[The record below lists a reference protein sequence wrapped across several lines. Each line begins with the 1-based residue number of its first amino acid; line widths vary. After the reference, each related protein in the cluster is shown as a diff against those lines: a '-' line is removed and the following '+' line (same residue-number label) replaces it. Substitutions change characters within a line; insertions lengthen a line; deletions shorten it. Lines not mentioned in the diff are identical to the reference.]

1 MAEATTSA
9 ATPAPAGK
17 STAAGTKAKELSLAN
32 RIHTWPYLVRLE
44 FLTAMIVMIV
54 MTVWSITIDAPL
66 EEPADPNKTPNP
78 SKAPWY
84 FLGLQEM
91 LVYFDPWMA
100 GVVLPSLIIVGLMV
114 VPYIDVNPRGNG
126 YYTIKERKFAIS
138 TFMFGF
144 LVLWVVL
151 IFLGTFMRGPGWY
164 FFWPGQYWD
173 THKTVALT
181 NVDLPYLLG
190 FRTTAAQFIVGML
203 ATGFLFGWWVPLVPL
218 LRKKQQPASLMN
230 LSSYRWLHGFFH
242 QLGAARFTVVAA
254 LFAIM
259 MSLPAKMVL
268 RWTLNVK
275 YIWVALPPWE
285 GASLWFNI

>member
-1 MAEATTSA
+1 MAEATTTPA
-9 ATPAPAGK
+9 AT
-17 STAAGTKAKELSLAN
+17 TADTGEKVAKKVKEVHLPN

-44 FLTAMIVMIV
+44 FLAALVVMIV

-66 EEPADPNKTPNP
+66 EEPANPNKTPNP

-114 VPYIDVNPRGNG
+114 VPYIDTNPKGNG
-126 YYTIKERKFAIS
+126 YYTIKERPFAFW
-138 TFMFGF
+138 TFQFGF
-144 LVLWVVL
+144 LVLWIVL

-164 FFWPGQYWD
+164 FFWPGQFWD
-173 THKTVALT
+173 PHKTVALT

-190 FRTTAAQFIVGML
+190 ARTEAAQFIIGAI
-203 ATGFLFGWWVPLVPL
+203 ATGALFGWFAPLVPL
-218 LRKKQQPASLMN
+218 LAKKELPRAVAGLPGMKWLHEFYHSLGAVRFIITASL
-230 LSSYRWLHGFFH
+230 F
-242 QLGAARFTVVAA
+242 A
-254 LFAIM
+254 LM
-259 MSLPAKMVL
+259 MSLPIKMVL

-275 YIWVALPPWE
+275 YIWVC
-285 GASLWFNI
+285 GSYFNI

>member
-1 MAEATTSA
+1 MAETTTAA
-9 ATPAPAGK
+9 ATGTATAPAP
-17 STAAGTKAKELSLAN
+17 KAKELSLPN

-44 FLTAMIVMIV
+44 FLTAVIVMIV
-54 MTVWSITIDAPL
+54 MTVWSIAIDAPL
-66 EEPADPNKTPNP
+66 EEPANPNKTPNP

-126 YYTIKERKFAIS
+126 YYTFKERKFAI
-138 TFMFGF
+138 TTYMFGF

-173 THKTVALT
+173 PHKTVALT

-190 FRTTAAQFIVGML
+190 FRTSAAQFFVGMI
-203 ATGFLFGWWVPLVPL
+203 ATGALFTWWLPLVPL
-218 LRKKQQPASLMN
+218 LRRKEQPRALTN
-230 LSSYRWLHGFFH
+230 IGFYRTLLNFYN
-242 QLGAARFTVVAA
+242 QLGAVRFSITMG
-254 LFAIM
+254 LFALM
-259 MSLPAKMVL
+259 MSLPIKMLL
-268 RWTLNVK
+268 RWTFNVK
-275 YIWVALPPWE
+275 YIWVARPPWE

>member
-1 MAEATTSA
+1 MADVTGTTGAAAPTQVTAQATAQA
-9 ATPAPAGK
+9 ADTV
-17 STAAGTKAKELSLAN
+17 GTRVAKKVKELNLPN

-44 FLTAMIVMIV
+44 FLTAVIVMIV

-66 EEPADPNKTPNP
+66 EEPANPNKTPNP

-114 VPYIDVNPRGNG
+114 VPFVDTNPRGNG
-126 YYTIKERKFAIS
+126 YYTVKERPFAFW

-144 LVLWVVL
+144 IVLWILL

-164 FFWPGQYWD
+164 FFWPGQFWD
-173 THKTVALT
+173 PHKTVALT
-181 NVDLPYLLG
+181 NVNLPYLLG
-190 FRTTAAQFIVGML
+190 FRSATPSFICGAVAAGI
-203 ATGFLFGWWVPLVPL
+203 LFGWPLFLIPAV
-218 LRKKQQPASLMN
+218 RKKP
-230 LSSYRWLHGFFH
+230 FFT
-242 QLGAARFTVVAA
+242 QLGMARFITVGL
-254 LFAIM
+254 LFSMM
-259 MSLPAKMVL
+259 MSLPIKMVL

-275 YIWVALPPWE
+275 YIWVC
-285 GASLWFNI
+285 GNYFNI

>member
-1 MAEATTSA
+1 MADATEATAATAA
-9 ATPAPAGK
+9 ATPTVVA
-17 STAAGTKAKELSLAN
+17 TTKVAKKVKEIALPN

-44 FLTAMIVMIV
+44 FLTSLIV
-54 MTVWSITIDAPL
+54 MTVMTAWSIAIDAPL
-66 EEPADPNKTPNP
+66 EEPANPNKTPNP

-100 GVVLPSLIIVGLMV
+100 GVVLPTMIIVGLMV
-114 VPYIDVNPRGNG
+114 IPYIDVNPKGNG
-126 YYTIKERKFAIS
+126 YYTWAERKFAIG

-173 THKTVALT
+173 PHKTVALT

-190 FRTTAAQFIVGML
+190 FRTKAAQFVVGAI
-203 ATGFLFGWWVPLVPL
+203 ATGALYAWFVPLVPVI
-218 LRKKQQPASLMN
+218 RNKDWFK
-230 LSSYRWLHGFFH
+230 
-242 QLGAARFTVVAA
+242 QLGMVRFMITAGM
-254 LFAIM
+254 FAMM
-259 MSLPAKMVL
+259 MSLPIKMVL
-268 RWTLNVK
+268 RWTFNIK
-275 YIWVALPPWE
+275 YLWVTP
-285 GASLWFNI
+285 WFNI